1 MPEEDSILCESC
13 NKWFHFICIGITGKE
28 NFLKEGNDID
38 YICSLCDPQLNQT
51 LMTIHETNT
60 DQSVRYRGRGRGR
73 RHLST
78 QMQSSS
84 ISNSTSTSVA
94 SQNETANSG
103 TSQKVTRS
111 GRTVKKP
118 AKLTS

>member
-1 MPEEDSILCESC
+1 MPEEDSILRESC
-13 NKWFHFICIGITGKE
+13 NKWFHFICIGITGNE

-38 YICSLCDPQLNQT
+38 YISSLCDPQLNQT
-51 LMTIHETNT
+51 LMTINETNT
-60 DQSVRYRGRGRGR
+60 DD
-73 RHLST
+73 RHLPT

-84 ISNSTSTSVA
+84 TSNSTSTSVA
-94 SQNETANSG
+94 SENGTANSG
-103 TSQKVTRS
+103 TSQRVTRF